1 LHCVLHWT
9 ESSSAL
15 SVLAFR
21 EKYSQSTAY
30 FYQNSSPK
38 GQGWFICKA
47 ACIWLLFNSKNVKSR
62 NYKATLFIW
71 QGQIFLGN
79 WIKPLI
85 NSILFIGSIFLPLTF
100 DTHLSSALC
109 NVSLVRG
116 LLAKPRACTCSG
128 SLQPSCAR
136 GMTSHTPTA
145 SRGLWIWAAAWSPGN
160 ASDPVP
166 AIQDLSRSWEL
177 LALRWDGVTGCDPG
191 FFHCKA
197 KPAKVNHHQAQLG
210 VLVRCWGFFPASL
223 RNVPVCFEIL
233 TLLPLVATWGSGQ
246 AECYRNLVLN

>member
-1 LHCVLHWT
+1 MFLIWLKHCVLHLT

-21 EKYSQSTAY
+21 EKNSQSTAY

-85 NSILFIGSIFLPLTF
+85 NSILFIGSIFLSLLTLGM
-100 DTHLSSALC
+100 HLYSAFC

-128 SLQPSCAR
+128 SLQHSCACSV
-136 GMTSHTPTA
+136 TSDTPIA
-145 SRGLWIWAAAWSPGN
+145 SRELWIWAATWSPAN

-177 LALRWDGVTGCDPG
+177 LPLRWNGVTGCDPV
-191 FFHCKA
+191 FFHRKA
-197 KPAKVNHHQAQLG
+197 NPVNINHHQA
-210 VLVRCWGFFPASL
+210 
-223 RNVPVCFEIL
+223 
-233 TLLPLVATWGSGQ
+233 
-246 AECYRNLVLN
+246 